1 LAPLPG
7 RRLGASAIFI
17 VLVTLLK
24 WSLQVFHEPLFELPF
39 FCRYTLPM
47 ALLIVATY
55 ACFCFIPEM
64 IFRGAIQNSPIH
76 FLTGPFARTR
86 VVLTTTLIVFAAHLH
101 LKSPVL
107 PLLVIVPNIF

>member
-1 LAPLPG
+1 M
-7 RRLGASAIFI
+7 
-17 VLVTLLK
+17 TLLK

-101 LKSPVL
+101 LKSLVL